1 MDGAT
6 KGSLED
12 ETFSADS
19 ATIVFRGANTH
30 PGYAHKNGMTQA
42 AGVFLGS
49 YHALSGRQNR
59 PKAKLVSF
67 IRMRYREG

>member
-12 ETFSADS
+12 ETFSADG

-30 PGYAHKNGMTQA
+30 PGYAHKKMGNALKA
-42 AGVFLGS
+42 AGCS
-49 YHALSGRQNR
+49 
-59 PKAKLVSF
+59 
-67 IRMRYREG
+67 